1 MEETDQDIASAFE
14 VGLIIGVN
22 SPDEVIAWADSVVGY
37 GEYPP
42 AWVIPIAL
50 AQENDRLSLLKLLR
64 VAPEPDSVDMRWCLV
79 CESIMGALDRNTCSL
94 RMVSSA
100 LTHCRVPEVVEKEL
114 TTIEARYLACDQ
126 GEDDWDVVNDLFI
139 EHMQRMITNARL
151 SDD

>member
-1 MEETDQDIASAFE
+1 MEETDQDIASAYE

-22 SPDEVIAWADSVVGY
+22 TPDEVISWADTVVGY

-64 VAPEPDSVDMRWCLV
+64 VAPDPDSEDMRWCLV
-79 CESIMGALDRNTCSL
+79 CEAILGALDRNTSSL

-100 LTHCRVPEVVEKEL
+100 LVHCRVPDAVESDL
-114 TTIEARYLACDQ
+114 ATIEARYGACDQ
-126 GEDDWDVVNDLFI
+126 GEDDWDVVNDLFLDHI
-139 EHMQRMITNARL
+139 QGAITRARL
-151 SDD
+151 SAD